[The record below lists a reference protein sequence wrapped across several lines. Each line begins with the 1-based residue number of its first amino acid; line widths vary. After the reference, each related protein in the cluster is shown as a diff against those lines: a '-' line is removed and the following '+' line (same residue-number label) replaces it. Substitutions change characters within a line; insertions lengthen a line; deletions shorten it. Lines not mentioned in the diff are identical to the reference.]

1 MQESGEKMA
10 KSKVDS
16 SLHQSR
22 GCGHHCMPS
31 QSHIRAMWPQRRAVL
46 AVLGLISVALAR
58 IPRRLVRQPFKWQ
71 VFPPCFNLLS
81 NPKYSLEKPLSFVEF
96 SVKLRLS
103 LKMTNL
109 Q

>member
-1 MQESGEKMA
+1 MQESGGKKVA

-22 GCGHHCMPS
+22 GVAITVCRI
-31 QSHIRAMWPQRRAVL
+31 IRAMWPPGTAVL

-58 IPRRLVRQPFKWQ
+58 IPRGLVRLPFKWQ

-81 NPKYSLEKPLSFVEF
+81 NPNIHWKSH
-96 SVKLRLS
+96 
-103 LKMTNL
+103 
-109 Q
+109 